1 MLATSI
7 YMIVFRV
14 LHVVLG
20 IAWGGALFLLVFF
33 VQPAA
38 KAVGPAAGP
47 FLRELLV
54 ERHLTDWILRIAGAT
69 IVAGGFLYWH
79 DVQAFGS
86 LGDFLD
92 SAFGLWLTIGA
103 LASIVAVA
111 IGGAVAKPTLERS
124 LAVGAQIAQAGDQAP
139 PDLVQELAALQ
150 TKGRSLAKVNMALV
164 AIAAFAMS
172 TARYW

>member
-33 VQPAA
+33 IQPAA

-47 FLRELLV
+47 FMRELLV

-79 DVQAFGS
+79 DAQVYGG
-86 LGDFLD
+86 LGDFLGM
-92 SAFGLWLTIGA
+92 AIGLWLTIGA
-103 LASIVAVA
+103 LAAIGAIA

-150 TKGRSLAKVNMALV
+150 ARGRSLAKLTLALV
-164 AIAAFAMS
+164 AIASFAMS

>member
-33 VQPAA
+33 IQPAA

-47 FLRELLV
+47 FMRELLV

-79 DVQAFGS
+79 DAQVYGG
-86 LGDFLD
+86 LGDFLGM
-92 SAFGLWLTIGA
+92 AIGLWLTIGA
-103 LASIVAVA
+103 LAAIGAIA

-150 TKGRSLAKVNMALV
+150 ARGRSLAKLNLALV
-164 AIAAFAMS
+164 TIAAFAMS